1 MEWILFWYAKNSLEV
16 KKFEN
21 DEKDGVGMHI
31 TTKKIAYLGLL
42 IALAFVFSYV
52 EFLIP
57 VNIGVPG
64 AKLGLAN
71 LVIIVALYT
80 LSERDAFLLSMLRIV
95 LVGFTF
101 GNMASMIYS
110 LAGGILSFT
119 VMVLAKKMKKLSV
132 TGVSVLGG
140 VFHNVGQ
147 IIAAIL
153 VVETASLMYYL
164 PVLILAGT
172 LSGVAIGLLGAM
184 VTKRLGR
191 SWK

>member
-1 MEWILFWYAKNSLEV
+1 M
-16 KKFEN
+16 
-21 DEKDGVGMHI
+21 

-57 VNIGVPG
+57 INLGVPG

-80 LSERDAFLLSMLRIV
+80 LGEREAFLLSMIRIV

-101 GNMASMIYS
+101 GNMASMLYS
-110 LAGGILSFT
+110 LAGGILSFA
-119 VMVLAKKMKKLSV
+119 VMVLAKKMKLLSV

-147 IIAAIL
+147 IIVAIF
-153 VVETASLMYYL
+153 VVETASLIYYL

-172 LSGVAIGLLGAM
+172 LAGVAIGVLGAM
-184 VTKRLGR
+184 VTKRIGKI
-191 SWK
+191 WM

>member
-1 MEWILFWYAKNSLEV
+1 MK
-16 KKFEN
+16 
-21 DEKDGVGMHI
+21 
-31 TTKKIAYLGLL
+31 TRKIAYLGLL
-42 IALAFVFSYV
+42 TALAFVFSYI

-80 LSERDAFLLSMLRIV
+80 LGERDAFLLSVIRIG

-101 GNMASMIYS
+101 ANLAMMIYS
-110 LAGGILSFT
+110 LAGGCLSY
-119 VMVLAKKMKKLSV
+119 VAMVIAKKTNRLSI

-140 VFHNVGQ
+140 VFHNIGQ
-147 IIAAIL
+147 IL
-153 VVETASLMYYL
+153 VAMVVLETESLIYYL
-164 PVLILAGT
+164 PVLLIAGIA
-172 LSGVAIGLLGAM
+172 SGVAIGVLGAM

-191 SWK
+191 ISQ

>member
-1 MEWILFWYAKNSLEV
+1 MK
-16 KKFEN
+16 
-21 DEKDGVGMHI
+21 
-31 TTKKIAYLGLL
+31 TRKIAYLGLL
-42 IALAFVFSYV
+42 TALAFVFSYI

-80 LSERDAFLLSMLRIV
+80 LGERDAFLLSVIRIV

-101 GNMASMIYS
+101 ANLAMMIYS
-110 LAGGILSFT
+110 LAGGCLSYAA
-119 VMVLAKKMKKLSV
+119 MVIAKKTNRLSI

-140 VFHNVGQ
+140 VFHNIGQ
-147 IIAAIL
+147 IL
-153 VVETASLMYYL
+153 VAMAVLETESLIYYL
-164 PVLILAGT
+164 PVLLIAGIA
-172 LSGVAIGLLGAM
+172 SGVAIGVLGAM

-191 SWK
+191 ISQ